1 MENNN
6 YQQANQYQQYPQ
18 PPYQQGYPMYT
29 QPDESGLFSENK
41 LLRKNG
47 LSARVTLKDWLKF
60 DCLSFLSFIPIIG
73 TLAYIVI
80 YFIIAFSGKTSA
92 SLKTRAQ
99 ATLIWS
105 VVALVIYIVLIV
117 LLLIFGRGLI
127 EEMMYY

>member
-6 YQQANQYQQYPQ
+6 NYYQQAPQQPQ

-47 LSARVTLKDWLKF
+47 MAARVTLKDWLKF
-60 DCLSFLSFIPIIG
+60 DCLSFLSFIPIVG
-73 TLAYIVI
+73 TLAYLVI
-80 YFIIAFSGKTSA
+80 YFIIAFSGKTSE

-105 VVALVIYIVLIV
+105 LVAIVIYIVLII
-117 LLLIFGRGLI
+117 LLFIFGRGLI